1 MTTVATSQRTG
12 RAAKMLTAAESSD
25 IADVAARLRLSA
37 TRLARQ
43 LRQQSDIGLT
53 PTQLSALTA
62 IHRDGALTLGALAA
76 QERVAPPT
84 ITKVVGLLEEQGLV
98 AKQTDAADR
107 RVCRV
112 ATTPAG
118 EALLA
123 QSRRRKDA
131 WLTTRLSELDAVQRK
146 RLAAALDALDVL
158 TAKELR

>member
-1 MTTVATSQRTG
+1 MTIMT
-12 RAAKMLTAAESSD
+12 LAAEAAE
-25 IADVAARLRLSA
+25 IGEIAARLRLSA

-62 IHRDGALTLGALAA
+62 IHRDGPLTLGALAE

-84 ITKVVGLLEEQGLV
+84 ITKVIAKFEEQGLV
-98 AKQTDAADR
+98 VKQIDEGDR

-112 ATTPAG
+112 ATSPAG

-123 QSRRRKDA
+123 ASRQRKDA
-131 WLTTRLSELDAVQRK
+131 WLTTRLTALDADQRK
-146 RLAAALDALDVL
+146 RLAAALEALDLL
-158 TAKELR
+158 T

>member
-1 MTTVATSQRTG
+1 MRNVTATPDLAEALQTTETP
-12 RAAKMLTAAESSD
+12 D
-25 IADVAARLRLSA
+25 IADIAASLRLSA

-62 IHRDGALTLGALAA
+62 IHRDGPLTLGALAE

-84 ITKVVGLLEEQGLV
+84 ITKVIGKLEEQGLV
-98 AKQTDAADR
+98 IKQIDAGDR

-112 ATTPAG
+112 ATSPTG

-123 QSRRRKDA
+123 ESRQRKDA
-131 WLTTRLSELDAVQRK
+131 WLTTRLTTLDADQRR
-146 RLAAALDALDVL
+146 RLAGALGALDQLAARD
-158 TAKELR
+158 RP